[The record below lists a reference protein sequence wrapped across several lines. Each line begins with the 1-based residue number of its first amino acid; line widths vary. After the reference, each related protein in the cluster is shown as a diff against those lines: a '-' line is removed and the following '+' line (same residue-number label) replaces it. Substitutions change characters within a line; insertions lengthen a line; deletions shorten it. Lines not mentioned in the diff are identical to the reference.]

1 MRYIELSD
9 FTRSANIANIMSN
22 IATFKIPKGMVYAF
36 STRLNLSI
44 YVTEIETKEAVST
57 TTCTA
62 LTSDHSHCADLGA
75 DLLECSVLPS
85 IVLWKTGVVYKTLD
99 DWTIVDATE
108 VITLAASAA
117 GAYVDKCYV
126 STLNGTPNT
135 AAPAILEIRAESPAA
150 QNIGIPIFSGLLDEI
165 HKQTQ
170 KGDLTPLRLHG
181 AVLLPE
187 GFVLAVKVNA
197 VSTCSAG
204 TEVLDTTG
212 LKVSDDPYDPTRL
225 RIPYERMALRDFPRD
240 FKARVLASMAT
251 S

>member
-1 MRYIELSD
+1 MRYIQLSD
-9 FTRSANIANIMSN
+9 FTRKANIANIMSD

-44 YVTEIETKEAVST
+44 YVTEIEDKEAVST

-62 LTSDHSHCADLGA
+62 LTSNHSHCADLGG

-85 IVLWKTGVVYKTLD
+85 VVLWKTGVAYVTEN
-99 DWTIVDATE
+99 DWTIDADE
-108 VITLAASAA
+108 VITLGVSAA
-117 GAYVDKCYV
+117 GAYIDKCYV
-126 STLNGTPNT
+126 STLNGTP
-135 AAPAILEIRAESPAA
+135 AVAPASILEVRAEAPAG

-165 HKQTQ
+165 HKQSQ
-170 KGDLTPLRLHG
+170 KGDDIPLRLHG

-187 GFVLAVKVNA
+187 GFVLAVKVLA
-197 VSTCSAG
+197 ISTCSAG

-212 LKVSDDPYDPTRL
+212 AKVSDSPYDPARM
-225 RIPYERMALRDFPRD
+225 RIPYERFALRDFPRD
-240 FKARVLASMAT
+240 FKAKVLASMAV